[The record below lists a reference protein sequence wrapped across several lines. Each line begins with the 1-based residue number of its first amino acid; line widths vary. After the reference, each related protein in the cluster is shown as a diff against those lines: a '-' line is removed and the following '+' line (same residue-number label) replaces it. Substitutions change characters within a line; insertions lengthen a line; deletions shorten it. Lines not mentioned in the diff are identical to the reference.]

1 MVAGSS
7 AHHSIMY
14 IMSSCPDRTCF
25 RRPGRSPVDS
35 EHVATVRG
43 VGYGSPVASFAPG
56 PQPSMCA
63 QLFPGV
69 ACEPVP
75 RPRRTLG

>member
-1 MVAGSS
+1 MA

-43 VGYGSPVASFAPG
+43 VGYGSPVVSF
-56 PQPSMCA
+56 
-63 QLFPGV
+63 
-69 ACEPVP
+69 
-75 RPRRTLG
+75 RPRTATEYVCATFPRSRVRAGTPSTKNPGMTP